1 MKALIVL
8 VLLLTCV
15 CADAQSVHEW
25 EKYLSEV
32 MSAEDMES
40 AEWEDCYETLCE
52 LAQHPLDLNHASRE
66 DLEQLPFLSAQQV
79 EEIMEYLYRYGP
91 MKSLS
96 ELLMLRSLDYDRRR
110 LLACFVFVAE
120 GASEEKRR
128 QYARSE
134 VMGTVRIP
142 FYKRKGDNDAYLGY
156 PYRHWVRYQLTYG
169 DRLKA
174 GIVGAQDAGEPF
186 FANRNRMGYDYYSVY
201 LQLRQLGAVS
211 NLVLG
216 KYRASM
222 GMGLVINSSFAL
234 GKTSLL
240 QNMGRSASVLRAH
253 SSRSAADYL
262 NGVGAT
268 VTIAKGLSATAF
280 FSYRGQDATL
290 KEDGMVSSIVTS
302 GYHRTESE
310 MDKKDNL
317 KNTTFGGS
325 VRYHDYGMHAALN
338 IVGTHLNRELKPNTN
353 VIYRKYYPQGYD
365 FLNFSVDYGYVHH
378 RFAFNGETALNR
390 DGAMA
395 TINSLSLRLG
405 GEWDIMAIQRL
416 YSYRYTSLT
425 ARCFSDGG
433 RVQNENG
440 IYLGASWQPSPRW
453 KLSAYT
459 DYAYFPYP
467 RYQVSQSSHSWDNL
481 LQATYTHSKWTLSGR
496 YRLRFRQKDSDKD
509 LITQKEHR
517 ARLTAE
523 YNGGIVSRTQI
534 DLSMITSTD
543 RHRGFMISE
552 SIGYTHRWL
561 RMNAGFGYFH
571 TDDYEGRIYLYE
583 PGPLY
588 NYSVVQYYGQGVRYW
603 MMCRAAIGRQL
614 VLTAKIGT
622 INYFDRSV
630 IGTSYQ
636 QTYGSSMTDLDL
648 QLRWKF

>member
-1 MKALIVL
+1 M
-8 VLLLTCV
+8 
-15 CADAQSVHEW
+15 
-25 EKYLSEV
+25 
-32 MSAEDMES
+32 
-40 AEWEDCYETLCE
+40 
-52 LAQHPLDLNHASRE
+52 
-66 DLEQLPFLSAQQV
+66 
-79 EEIMEYLYRYGP
+79 
-91 MKSLS
+91 
-96 ELLMLRSLDYDRRR
+96 
-110 LLACFVFVAE
+110 
-120 GASEEKRR
+120 
-128 QYARSE
+128 
-134 VMGTVRIP
+134 
-142 FYKRKGDNDAYLGY
+142 
-156 PYRHWVRYQLTYG
+156 
-169 DRLKA
+169 
-174 GIVGAQDAGEPF
+174 
-186 FANRNRMGYDYYSVY
+186 
-201 LQLRQLGAVS
+201 
-211 NLVLG
+211 
-216 KYRASM
+216 
-222 GMGLVINSSFAL
+222 
-234 GKTSLL
+234 
-240 QNMGRSASVLRAH
+240 
-253 SSRSAADYL
+253 
-262 NGVGAT
+262 
-268 VTIAKGLSATAF
+268 
-280 FSYRGQDATL
+280 
-290 KEDGMVSSIVTS
+290 
-302 GYHRTESE
+302 
-310 MDKKDNL
+310 
-317 KNTTFGGS
+317 
-325 VRYHDYGMHAALN
+325 
-338 IVGTHLNRELKPNTN
+338 
-353 VIYRKYYPQGYD
+353 
-365 FLNFSVDYGYVHH
+365 
-378 RFAFNGETALNR
+378 
-390 DGAMA
+390 
-395 TINSLSLRLG
+395 
-405 GEWDIMAIQRL
+405 
-416 YSYRYTSLT
+416 
-425 ARCFSDGG
+425 
-433 RVQNENG
+433 QNENG